1 MNIQVDTLNDIH
13 NYGIDL
19 KNREIWLH
27 GYVANTDEDP
37 GVDYRMASTFAK
49 NIRILDTINNLPIL
63 IHMHSIGG
71 NWNDGMAIYDAIRM
85 TKSHVTII
93 AYGQA
98 ESMSSIVLQAA
109 DKRIMTPNSY
119 FMCHYGSVTFSGN
132 LLDVQSAIDQE
143 KKCTEKMM
151 DIYVESA
158 KHGKFFKESMQ
169 NVSNQKIKNY
179 IKRKMKDGDWYLS
192 ANEAVYYGFAD
203 GVLTYRHYKNIDS
216 LKYDE

>member
-1 MNIQVDTLNDIH
+1 MNVQIDTLNDIH

-19 KNREIWLH
+19 RNREIWLH

-49 NIRILDTINNLPIL
+49 NIRILDTINNLPI
-63 IHMHSIGG
+63 IVHMHSIGG

-158 KHGKFFKESMQ
+158 KNGKFFKENVQ
-169 NVSNQKIKNY
+169 NISNQKIKNY

>member
-1 MNIQVDTLNDIH
+1 MNVQIDILNDIH

-49 NIRILDTINNLPIL
+49 NIRVLDTINNLPI
-63 IHMHSIGG
+63 IVHMHSIGG

-158 KHGKFFKESMQ
+158 KNGKFFKENMQ
-169 NVSNQKIKNY
+169 HISNQKIKNY